1 MRPTILFILFS
12 PLIML
17 SEATAQYKVR
27 GKITDNKGMPVL
39 YATIELMRDSAVI
52 QTCSS
57 DSVGNYAFTN
67 IQAGPYRLAGS
78 YLGNRQVQPSFLL
91 VRDTMVNIRYTA
103 GTDKVLQGV
112 TVTSRRPLIEKKID
126 RLVFNVENSIV
137 AAGGDATDVLKVT
150 PLVKVKED
158 AITMTGKSG
167 MAVMVN
173 DRLVQLSGEDLINY
187 LRAIRMEQIKTIEI
201 ITNPPAKYDAEGN
214 NGIVNIIL
222 KKVKSDSWNASLTSS
237 YKQATYATYS
247 NGGSFTYQKNK
258 LSFYADVNYTKG
270 SKKGVE
276 TEYIPY
282 STGIW
287 NNDFVRRVYA
297 NLFSIRSSLDYQ
309 LSDRVS
315 IGVQY
320 LGSFNKPETGQ
331 LNKTTVAHPSSNLV
345 DSVIDAT
352 NNEKKKINSN
362 AINLHSVVKIDTLGR
377 SISFDLD
384 YFDYNNNISRNFVT
398 QSRSG
403 NGTTLPGG
411 FNAASNTGGQ
421 NLNIY
426 SFKTDVKHP
435 FSWVDLSYGA
445 KIYFS
450 KTDYNNAYYGLTSG
464 HPVLDPARSNHFIY
478 DENMEALY
486 ASGRKQLSKKW
497 ELQLG
502 LRLENTQTK
511 GNSVTLGTVTT
522 NNYSKLFPT
531 GYLQYTANEQHTFSL
546 SYGRR
551 LSRPRF
557 NELNPF
563 RVYYSTYS
571 YTQGNPMLIPAYTSN
586 IELQHSYKEMLTTIF
601 SYSKT
606 TNGIGNPPL
615 FDTASKVSYLIDM
628 NYYTTSSWNV
638 SEIFVFNGIS
648 WWESENELNV
658 FYNKTSTNRDLH
670 LQNADGY
677 GLYFS
682 TNNNFSFNKS
692 KTFRGEVNF
701 WYQSPQFVDIYKQ
714 QDAESLDIGLSY
726 SFLKRSLQAALVVQ
740 DLLRTNKDRAATN
753 SGGIAYRYTDYP
765 DRRFFRFTLT
775 YKIGS
780 QKVKARNQKFG
791 NESEKN
797 RAD

>member
-1 MRPTILFILFS
+1 
-12 PLIML
+12 
-17 SEATAQYKVR
+17 
-27 GKITDNKGMPVL
+27 MPVL
-39 YATIELMRDSAVI
+39 YATIELMRDSVVF

-57 DSVGNYAFTN
+57 DSIGDYQFISVQPGTY
-67 IQAGPYRLAGS
+67 QLRSS
-78 YLGNRQVQPSFLL
+78 YLGARQIQPSFLL
-91 VRDTMVNIRYTA
+91 LSDTTINIRYTA
-103 GTDKVLQGV
+103 GTDKVLQGI
-112 TVTSRRPLIEKKID
+112 TVTSKRPLIEKKID
-126 RLVFNVENSIV
+126 RLVFNVENAIV
-137 AAGGDATDVLKVT
+137 AAGGDATDVLRVT

-173 DRLVQLSGEDLINY
+173 DRLVQLSGDDLINY
-187 LRAIRMEQIKTIEI
+187 LRAIRMEQIKSIEI

-222 KKVKSDSWNASLTSS
+222 KKVKSDSWNASLTTS

-309 LSDRVS
+309 LSEHVS

-331 LNKTTVAHPSSNLV
+331 LNRTTVMHPSSNLV
-345 DSVIDAT
+345 DSLINAT

-362 AINLHSVVKIDTLGR
+362 ALNLHSLIKIDTLGR

-384 YFDYNNNISRNFVT
+384 YFDYRNNISRNFVT

-403 NGTTLPGG
+403 NGTPLP
-411 FNAASNTGGQ
+411 NSYNTASNTGVQ
-421 NLNIY
+421 DLNIY

-435 FSWVDLSYGA
+435 FPWADLSYGA

-450 KTDYNNAYYGLTSG
+450 KTDYNNAYYGLTTG
-464 HPVLDPARSNHFIY
+464 HPVLDPNRSNHFIY

-486 ASGRKQLSKKW
+486 GSGRKQLSKKW

-511 GNSVTLGTVTT
+511 GNSVTLDTVTT

-571 YTQGNPMLIPAYTSN
+571 YTQGNPMLTPAYTSN

-601 SYSKT
+601 SWSKT
-606 TNGIGNPPL
+606 MNGIGNPPL
-615 FDTASKVSYLIDM
+615 FDTASKVSYLVDM
-628 NYYTTSSWNV
+628 NYYTTTSWNV
-638 SEIFVFNGIS
+638 TEIFVFNKIS
-648 WWESENELNV
+648 WWESENELNL
-658 FYNKTSTNRDLH
+658 FYNKTSTNKDLH
-670 LQNADGY
+670 LQDADGY

-682 TNNNFSFNKS
+682 TSNNFSINKS
-692 KTFRGEVNF
+692 KTFRGELNF

-714 QDAESLDIGLSY
+714 QHAESLDIGLSY
-726 SFLKRSLQAALVVQ
+726 SFLKRNLQAALVVQ
-740 DLLRTNKDRAATN
+740 DILRTNKDRAGTN

-765 DRRFFRFTLT
+765 DRRFFRLTLT
-775 YKIGS
+775 YKTGS
-780 QKVKARNQKFG
+780 QKVKARTQKFG
-791 NESEKN
+791 NETEKN